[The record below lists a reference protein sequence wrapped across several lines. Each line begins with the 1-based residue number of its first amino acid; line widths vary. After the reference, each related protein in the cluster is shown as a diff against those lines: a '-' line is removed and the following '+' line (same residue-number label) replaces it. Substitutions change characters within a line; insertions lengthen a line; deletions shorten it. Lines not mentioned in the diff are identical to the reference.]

1 MKHSEVRIMKSVR
14 QSTGEKRYIPYVNN
28 KPLLLS
34 WTKRTLAEVYG
45 NRVFERYIRLLMAK
59 TAIIKK

>member
-34 WTKRTLAEVYG
+34 WDTVTRAQVYG
-45 NRVFERYIRLLMAK
+45 NRVFERYVRLLMAK
-59 TAIIKK
+59 AAIIKK